1 MRGIL
6 VAIMLFMPSAGW
18 GQWQILDGHTTADL
32 RGVDNVGKGV
42 VWVSGTN
49 GTVLRSE
56 DDGYMWQGCTVP
68 PGAEKLDFR
77 GIQAFDANV
86 AIVMSSGPGEASR
99 LYKTTDGCQSWKLLF
114 VNPDKDGFWDALL
127 LNRFDKDGMLLGDPV
142 RGKFAIWQTEDKGMT
157 WQRMELP
164 GQEALPGE
172 SVFAASNSSMTDDEA
187 VSFRFGTGGISGA
200 RVLISGDLTTIKR
213 FRSVPVPMSGK
224 AESSGIFSIDF
235 RPYDAGPGKTH
246 DCCIDDDRWV
256 VVGGDYKQPT
266 DSQGT
271 AAYTIDGG
279 NHWHPAKVFPHGY
292 RSAVAYDEK
301 SFTWITVG
309 PDGTDVSVDDGR
321 DWRALKPDMRIPG
334 AQVDE
339 DRRWNALS
347 LPFVV
352 GPGGRIGMLRP
363 EALKGR

>member
-86 AIVMSSGPGEASR
+86 AIVMSSGPGDASR

-114 VNPDKDGFWDALL
+114 VNPDKDGFWDAIAIAKSGES
-127 LNRFDKDGMLLGDPV
+127 FILGDPV
-142 RGKFAIWQTEDKGMT
+142 GGEFRVFCQMGDSKWGEGCSQDSFHAKKD
-157 WQRMELP
+157 
-164 GQEALPGE
+164 EAA
-172 SVFAASNSSMTDDEA
+172 FAASNSSLLIQDGLC
-187 VSFRFGTGGISGA
+187 FITGGSLSEMICRHNGVYGKGGKIIGGNRYVALPMALGTSAGA
-200 RVLISGDLTTIKR
+200 
-213 FRSVPVPMSGK
+213 
-224 AESSGIFSIDF
+224 FSIAQRDSN
-235 RPYDAGPGKTH
+235 KLL
-246 DCCIDDDRWV
+246 
-256 VVGGDYKQPT
+256 VVGGDYKKPNG
-266 DSQGT
+266 SLGT
-271 AAYTIDGG
+271 AAFSGDSGKSWSATTT
-279 NHWHPAKVFPHGY
+279 PPHGY
-292 RSAVAYDEK
+292 RSAVVYDPDAK
-301 SFTWITVG
+301 TWITVG
-309 PDGTDVSVDDGR
+309 PNGTDVSVDDGR
-321 DWRALKPDMRIPG
+321 NWRALKPDMRIPG